1 MIAIIDYDMG
11 NVGSIKNMLE
21 HLGLEAIITGDK
33 YEILNASHIIIPGVG
48 SFDQGM
54 QNLID
59 RGLDK
64 VIKEAALNLKKP
76 ILGICLGM
84 QLLGMKSEEGHLPG
98 LGLIDFEN
106 FRFRPEANL
115 KVPHMG
121 WNLIKVNKLDPI
133 LEDVDGSF
141 RFYFVHSFYAK
152 CKNDENILLTCDY
165 GMEFS
170 AAVHDKNIYG
180 VQFHPEKS
188 HHYGMKILKNFSRIS
203 YV

>member
-21 HLGLEAIITGDK
+21 HIGIEAMITGDHN
-33 YEILNASHIIIPGVG
+33 EILNADHIIIPGVG

-59 RGLDK
+59 RGLDR
-64 VIKEAALNLKKP
+64 VIKHAALTLKKP

-84 QLLGMKSEEGHLPG
+84 QLLGMKSEEGKLNG

-106 FRFRPEANL
+106 IRFKFSSDL
-115 KVPHMG
+115 KLHVPHMG
-121 WNLIKVNKLDPI
+121 WNQVAIQQDDLFVKDLD
-133 LEDVDGSF
+133 SSY
-141 RFYFVHSFYAK
+141 RFYFVHSYYAK
-152 CKNDENILLTCDY
+152 CKNSKNILMRSNY
-165 GMEFS
+165 GIDFTASVKEDN
-170 AAVHDKNIYG
+170 VYG

-188 HHYGMKILKNFSRIS
+188 HHFGMKILMNFSRL
-203 YV
+203 